1 MALLNLRET
10 RPSEAPGGET
20 GTTEEVESVRELL
33 ESGEP
38 PGLDRLRR
46 FVVKPR
52 PRLWKFGV
60 GIWLWMVRIAQWFVR
75 AVRWIGKQSV
85 RLMRAARLAAFAGRR
100 AQNFGARIG
109 AVGRNW
115 SSAEGR
121 LGALGERLVR
131 LGGWLIAGGAALAE
145 VEAGVTELTKLA
157 ARFMAEASDFDN
169 ATPTPEPAA
178 PAPTPRPPRR
188 RGRRAAGSAPGPR
201 QSPGPP
207 SSPTREPD
215 RSRPAARTPARAA
228 TAPAPPP
235 GEPGPAPAPAD
246 PAPAA
251 AARAPLPDD
260 LPFYLRNQVEHL
272 GRRARRE
279 TVEHLILE
287 LTEHRGW
294 LEPGQLAA
302 WFGMT
307 AEYLTRR
314 YLGPMTEAGA
324 LVRLYPDRPT
334 HPDQAYRSARADD
347 APRR

>member
-20 GTTEEVESVRELL
+20 GTREEVESVRELL

-157 ARFMAEASDFDN
+157 ARFMAVAPDSDTAN
-169 ATPTPEPAA
+169 RQPEPAA
-178 PAPTPRPPRR
+178 PAPPPRPPRR
-188 RGRRAAGSAPGPR
+188 RGATGGRFRAGSATVAGAALVSDPG
-201 QSPGPP
+201 
-207 SSPTREPD
+207 TRPVPAGRPHARASGD
-215 RSRPAARTPARAA
+215 RAGPAAGRTRSGAR
-228 TAPAPPP
+228 P
-235 GEPGPAPAPAD
+235 G
-246 PAPAA
+246 
-251 AARAPLPDD
+251 
-260 LPFYLRNQVEHL
+260 
-272 GRRARRE
+272 
-279 TVEHLILE
+279 
-287 LTEHRGW
+287 
-294 LEPGQLAA
+294 
-302 WFGMT
+302 
-307 AEYLTRR
+307 
-314 YLGPMTEAGA
+314 
-324 LVRLYPDRPT
+324 
-334 HPDQAYRSARADD
+334 
-347 APRR
+347 

>member
-20 GTTEEVESVRELL
+20 GTREEVESVRELL

-85 RLMRAARLAAFAGRR
+85 RLMRAVRLAAFVGRR

-157 ARFMAEASDFDN
+157 ARFMDVAPDSDTAN
-169 ATPTPEPAA
+169 RQPEPAA
-178 PAPTPRPPRR
+178 PAPPPRLRRRVRPGGAGDGRRPHRTRRRANPPRLIRRPPR
-188 RGRRAAGSAPGPR
+188 P
-201 QSPGPP
+201 
-207 SSPTREPD
+207 
-215 RSRPAARTPARAA
+215 
-228 TAPAPPP
+228 
-235 GEPGPAPAPAD
+235 
-246 PAPAA
+246 
-251 AARAPLPDD
+251 
-260 LPFYLRNQVEHL
+260 L
-272 GRRARRE
+272 GRRFRTTCRS
-279 TVEHLILE
+279 TC
-287 LTEHRGW
+287 G
-294 LEPGQLAA
+294 
-302 WFGMT
+302 
-307 AEYLTRR
+307 TRSNIS
-314 YLGPMTEAGA
+314 AGA
-324 LVRLYPDRPT
+324 R
-334 HPDQAYRSARADD
+334 AGKRSST
-347 APRR
+347 